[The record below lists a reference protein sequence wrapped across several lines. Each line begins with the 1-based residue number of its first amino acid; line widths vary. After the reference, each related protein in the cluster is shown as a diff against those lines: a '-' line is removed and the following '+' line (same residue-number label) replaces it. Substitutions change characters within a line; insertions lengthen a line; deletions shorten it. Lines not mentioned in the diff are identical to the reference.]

1 MLPHVL
7 VVWHWN
13 PWKIALCSLAAP
25 LAAPVAT
32 PSESAQDPI
41 TITAVHLQ
49 VGDREITVEGRN
61 NTVVFE
67 PGEQLNV
74 TAIDYA
80 VYVLEANE
88 LEGIIAFEGY
98 LRQAQPDTTEGSYD
112 YLDGRFRDRMNEDPI
127 SDGSYQH
134 GGLEGGWKLVDGHNR
149 LSLALVRYF
158 GDSWE
163 AENRY
168 IVNLQAGDAD
178 LRFGGAYYKR
188 VDDGILSGAVVSNKG
203 TATVSTY
210 SEIDVYDADDLTTPI
225 WGVV

>member
-1 MLPHVL
+1 M
-7 VVWHWN
+7 
-13 PWKIALCSLAAP
+13 
-25 LAAPVAT
+25 
-32 PSESAQDPI
+32 
-41 TITAVHLQ
+41 
-49 VGDREITVEGRN
+49 
-61 NTVVFE
+61 
-67 PGEQLNV
+67 

-80 VYVLEANE
+80 VTSEANE

-134 GGLEGGWKLVDGHNR
+134 GGLEGGWELVDGHNR

-168 IVNLQAGDAD
+168 IVNLQAGEAD

-188 VDDGILSGAVVSNKG
+188 VDDGILFGAVVSNKG

-225 WGVV
+225 WVGVMTLELQPGESTFATYRNDNPLDPYDELWVPEERDRDRGQSKYVIKFYIDPDDAVAETDELNNLFESKIKIKV